1 MGFPQVLTTKEQKEV
16 YSPETTN
23 YSKINDFVVNLYLV
37 FFVAIFLW
45 FNGQYVCVVRA
56 LVQTRKKSD
65 KKLRDSG
72 ELISSVYPRGDSPTE
87 SL

>member
-65 KKLRDSG
+65 KKTAGQRRADILS
-72 ELISSVYPRGDSPTE
+72 IPTWR
-87 SL
+87 LTN